1 MKERLLNGEQWSVK
15 GYWPWVPLKVSSMEI
30 GQELLGV
37 TDWLPAT
44 VPGGV
49 HADLLRAGLIEDPW
63 FGLNSWKCEWVEN
76 RWWVYRAAFASPQTG
91 SGRTELVFKGLDYE
105 AQVYVDG
112 KLLGE
117 HVGMYHEA
125 VFDIT
130 EAVRTQERVEVTV
143 MFKHAPD
150 EMAQIGRTS
159 QTYTQKSRFNYKWD
173 FSTRLVNIGIWDD
186 VLLRMHEAWS
196 LEDVSVTT
204 DADAE
209 AGTGV
214 IAVSASA
221 LAAGVATGGASG
233 NAGGGS
239 EGERVPGRE
248 RNAGDERM
256 PSAGSRALVLRVDV
270 TDPSGNAVAMAET
283 PLGADG
289 GGGGGRGSL
298 RIPIEQAKLWQP
310 NGYGAQPL
318 YTVRLTLLAGG
329 AVMDERVVRTGVRS
343 LSYALNEDS
352 PAEALPYTFVVNG
365 KRIYIRGVNMT
376 PLDHLYG
383 NVTPEQYEYYVLMMK
398 RAGVNMV
405 RIWGGGIIEKERFY
419 DLCDRHGILVWQEFI
434 QSSSGIDNEPSKRP
448 EFLELIAQT
457 AVSALKAKRN
467 HVSLTVWS
475 GGNELMSEPNVPSTY
490 ADENLAMLQALVAAH
505 DPQRLFLPTSASGP
519 VQYITPEQGV
529 SHDVHGHWK
538 YQGNPGHYELYSDV
552 DNLFHSEFGVDGV
565 SAVKSL
571 RKFLPAAELRPVS
584 MADSL
589 VWRHHGEWW
598 DTYDRDLE
606 LFGEGGLDD
615 IGTFSRAS
623 QWIQAEGLRYVLE
636 ANRRRAFRNSG
647 SIIWQLN
654 EPYPNASSTSLVDYY
669 GESKMAYYWTRR
681 AFSPAFASAEYRR
694 LNFRTGESFEARLF
708 AGAHEAAE
716 GLTLRSRLFA
726 ADGSLLHEQSDAVSV
741 DGDHAAHAGDVS
753 VLVTE
758 AFGEL
763 FLLRLEL
770 CGADGAVLHAND
782 YFFSTRE
789 RDIYAPA
796 LAMGAG
802 VGLTMAALGDWKPAD
817 MGTET
822 DVRDRKPT
830 DMDAGER
837 WLEAVT
843 RSYRL
848 ANESGEIAM
857 HVHAEE
863 TTNGWW
869 LEADDLY
876 FTLLPGESREVAVTC
891 WRKRAGG
898 FLAEDRAAGEM
909 LPELAFRG
917 F

>member
-1 MKERLLNGEQWSVK
+1 MGNGANRAMKERLLNGEQWSVK

-63 FGLNSWKCEWVEN
+63 LGLNSWKCEWVEN

-105 AQVYVDG
+105 AQVYLDG

-130 EAVRTQERVEVTV
+130 EAARTQERLEVTV

-150 EMAQIGRTS
+150 EMSQIGRTS
-159 QTYTQKSRFNYKWD
+159 QTFTQKSRFNYKWD

-196 LEDVSVTT
+196 LDDVSVAT

-214 IAVSASA
+214 IAFSASA
-221 LAAGVATGGASG
+221 FAV
-233 NAGGGS
+233 
-239 EGERVPGRE
+239 
-248 RNAGDERM
+248 
-256 PSAGSRALVLRVDV
+256 SAEAEAEALVLRVDV
-270 TDPSGNAVAMAET
+270 TDPSGNAVAVGEAPIGEDGET
-283 PLGADG
+283 GGAG
-289 GGGGGRGSL
+289 AL
-298 RIPIEQAKLWQP
+298 RIPIEQAMLWQP

-318 YTVRLTLLAGG
+318 YTVRLTLLADG

-383 NVTPEQYEYYVLMMK
+383 NVTPEQYEYYVLLMK

-405 RIWGGGIIEKERFY
+405 RVWGGGIIEKELFY
-419 DLCDRHGILVWQEFI
+419 DLCDRYGILVWQEFI

-448 EFLELIAQT
+448 EFLELIEQT
-457 AVSALKAKRN
+457 AVSALKTRRN

-490 ADENLAMLQALVAAH
+490 ADDNLAMLRALVAAH

-519 VQYITPEQGV
+519 VQYITLEQGV

-606 LFGEGGLDD
+606 LFGEGGLAD

-758 AFGEL
+758 AFGAL

-770 CGADGAVLHAND
+770 RGAEGAVLHVSD

-796 LAMGAG
+796 LTMGDGAS
-802 VGLTMAALGDWKPAD
+802 LTAAALGDWAAAD
-817 MGTET
+817 RGVGE
-822 DVRDRKPT
+822 
-830 DMDAGER
+830 GER
-837 WLEAVT
+837 LEAVT

-848 ANESGEIAM
+848 ANESGEIAL

-869 LEADDLY
+869 LAADDLY
-876 FTLLPGESREVAVTC
+876 FTLLPGESREIAVTC